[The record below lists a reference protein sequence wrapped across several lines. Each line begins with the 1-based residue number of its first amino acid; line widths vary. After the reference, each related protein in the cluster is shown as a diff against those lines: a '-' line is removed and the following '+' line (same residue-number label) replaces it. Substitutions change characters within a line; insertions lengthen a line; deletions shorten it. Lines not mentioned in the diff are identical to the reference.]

1 MNEVEARRTLKA
13 FGTQVTQFMDRR
25 RELKD
30 LAADAIKGQDRTAVA
45 LVLAQLGT
53 ETSEL
58 HRQWLQVTNLVL
70 QEEREAYSQI
80 ARLLEQAGQAEASPT
95 T

>member
-1 MNEVEARRTLKA
+1 MNEVEARRMLKA

-30 LAADAIKGQDRTAVA
+30 LAADAIKGQDRAAVA